1 MFWSIR
7 LSSNVMQ
14 YNGIPGVPS
23 YDMQVGL
30 SLARSWQRAAEMAL
44 HGRTTRQGWLEPIS
58 LSMRSMYEEEEE
70 DLLPN
75 IKRWMIPMPSDRQQ
89 FC

>member
-1 MFWSIR
+1 
-7 LSSNVMQ
+7 
-14 YNGIPGVPS
+14 
-23 YDMQVGL
+23 MQVGL

-75 IKRWMIPMPSDRQQ
+75 IKRWMIPMPSDRQSKVLLIKILADFRSRQ
-89 FC
+89 Q